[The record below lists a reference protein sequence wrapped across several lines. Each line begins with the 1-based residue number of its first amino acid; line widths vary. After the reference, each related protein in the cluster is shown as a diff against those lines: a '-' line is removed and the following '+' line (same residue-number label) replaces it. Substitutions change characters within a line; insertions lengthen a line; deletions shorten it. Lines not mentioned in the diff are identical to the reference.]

1 MWNFEEVSSNV
12 ARDLKIGGER
22 VLWVWRPIN
31 PTDSRG
37 SRRDYPLK
45 RPKDWHPKN
54 RKGQKRG
61 RGWKI
66 NFQRPPPSR
75 HLKHSKLPMNHIS
88 YYRKLPIRARIF
100 DDLNALQL
108 RSSANPT
115 SIQKLSFCLDNQS
128 LLTWIVEGN
137 HCPKLSPWLLLEHPM
152 SDIHWGLAI
161 CSLTIQFAAV
171 LWRSFGCSI
180 FLTKVRKFY
189 WGNWVYLL
197 G

>member
-22 VLWVWRPIN
+22 VLFVWRPIN

-75 HLKHSKLPMNHIS
+75 HLSIPNCQWTIS
-88 YYRKLPIRARIF
+88 VIIG
-100 DDLNALQL
+100 
-108 RSSANPT
+108 S
-115 SIQKLSFCLDNQS
+115 C
-128 LLTWIVEGN
+128 
-137 HCPKLSPWLLLEHPM
+137 
-152 SDIHWGLAI
+152 
-161 CSLTIQFAAV
+161 QFAPEFSMISMPYSYAAQRT
-171 LWRSFGCSI
+171 LLRFKNYLSASIIKAYWLELLKEIIAQNYLRGCFWSI
-180 FLTKVRKFY
+180 R
-189 WGNWVYLL
+189 WVIYIED
-197 G
+197 